1 MVFEESVSIEGDES
15 RETDTWDMSLYDQ
28 LTSSDGRINRL
39 RFLLL
44 NLALYAVLVLPNLFP
59 DSQTIFRL
67 SYLLAF
73 PALFIWYSLVVKR
86 LQDTGRGSQWK
97 KYTQI
102 SVVLSIIFNPLSLIL
117 IFSSLEI
124 IGLESSS
131 IVDTILFWLIRFS
144 NLVLVHLMIICLYF
158 SSDFRGNAYGPE
170 DPFLEGLVRKTPPNY
185 SARHMEVIES
195 FVRLYAFLLS
205 VYLFWKYCNKF
216 LGMSLDYIS
225 TMARDITIAG
235 TQMNTSY
242 YPMEKLT
249 PIVGGVILLCFL
261 LVQNEMP
268 TLFRGFRKELVDS
281 FKGFIKMFKG
291 AFTGDW
297 EKIAA
302 GFLQWARIVKRD
314 RNWIS
319 ECSSSIFAIICFVLS
334 YFLLTSVLE
343 LTPGAQIPFFFFG
356 GAIVAGVL
364 LLQDNL
370 GEILSWSNIR
380 SFNPRE
386 VLGAVVSVGS
396 IILFAGLTLNISM
409 IPAIS
414 QNIPQFLSLVIFFT
428 CAFWYLRISREGMK
442 PAIQAKRT
450 AALAYLAL
458 LPFILYLLL
467 RVLYLQH
474 DPNPVMQNRWAV
486 NFDFMDKVNT
496 FKINPWPMEVVANF
510 DPRWLFLKAAIINS
524 VRVTLLSIVLCVIL
538 GTIVGVTRL
547 SSNKLASTMATV
559 YVEVF
564 RNLPLAVLLFLI
576 ATQYGIQAPLF
587 IEERFLFGGAVFF
600 SNQGIWFVT
609 VGSYQ
614 RLVMGLVALAL
625 LRAGLRS
632 MDRIEPRF
640 IVTPNTP
647 LEHVRRPFS
656 ALGWR
661 VEALVADIFLIV
673 AAVVFIDYLVP
684 FVSTHGG
691 GTEALLAMT
700 LIVYAL
706 SVTSRVDDDGINS
719 LQIDD
724 SESGLRERFKI
735 WVAAFAVAAG
745 IAVSKGLSWPE
756 YVKDWNGD
764 GVIDAPGSWDIAE
777 GTGFEI
783 TPFFL
788 AMMLGLTL
796 FTASTVAEIVRGSI
810 QALPRGQVEAA
821 ISVGLNPY
829 QRLRLVIMPQAL
841 RSMVP
846 LLNNQFMNVWKN
858 SSLAVIVAYS
868 DIFYV
873 VLVMMNN
880 VGKLIP
886 LFLLLLITYQAGSLA
901 ISVVMNWY
909 NSRVTSV
916 KI

>member
-1 MVFEESVSIEGDES
+1 MGSMGYLERQVRRSVF
-15 RETDTWDMSLYDQ
+15 Q
-28 LTSSDGRINRL
+28 KLTGLLPRVNSPRDFL
-39 RFLLL
+39 RFYIAPLLG
-44 NLALYAVLVLPNLFP
+44 
-59 DSQTIFRL
+59 I
-67 SYLLAF
+67 
-73 PALFIWYSLVVKR
+73 
-86 LQDTGRGSQWK
+86 
-97 KYTQI
+97 
-102 SVVLSIIFNPLSLIL
+102 
-117 IFSSLEI
+117 
-124 IGLESSS
+124 
-131 IVDTILFWLIRFS
+131 
-144 NLVLVHLMIICLYF
+144 
-158 SSDFRGNAYGPE
+158 
-170 DPFLEGLVRKTPPNY
+170 
-185 SARHMEVIES
+185 
-195 FVRLYAFLLS
+195 
-205 VYLFWKYCNKF
+205 YLFWGYSNKF
-216 LGMSLDYIS
+216 LGMSADYLS

-235 TQMNTSY
+235 AQMNTSY
-242 YPMEKLT
+242 YPMERLT
-249 PIVGGVILLCFL
+249 LIVGGVILLCFL
-261 LVQNEMP
+261 LVQNEIP
-268 TLFRGFRKELVDS
+268 TLLKGLRRRDS
-281 FKGFIKMFKG
+281 N
-291 AFTGDW
+291 
-297 EKIAA
+297 
-302 GFLQWARIVKRD
+302 V
-314 RNWIS
+314 IS

-343 LTPGAQIPFFFFG
+343 LTPGAQTPFFFFG

-370 GEILSWSNIR
+370 GEILNWSNIR

-386 VLGAVVSVGS
+386 NLGAVVSVSS
-396 IILFAGLTLNISM
+396 IILFAVLTLNISM

-414 QNIPQFLSLVIFFT
+414 QDIPQFLSLVILLT
-428 CAFWYLRISREGMK
+428 CAFWYLRISQEGMK
-442 PAIQAKRT
+442 PAVQAKRT
-450 AALAYLAL
+450 AALAYLTL

-474 DPNPVMQNRWAV
+474 DPDPVMQNRWEV
-486 NFDFMDKVNT
+486 KFDFMDKVNT
-496 FKINPWPMEVVANF
+496 FKINPWPMLVEANS
-510 DPRWLFLKAAIINS
+510 DARWLFLKAAIINS
-524 VRVTLLSIVLCVIL
+524 ARVTLLSIVLCVIL

-625 LRAGLRS
+625 LRAGLRH

-640 IVTPNTP
+640 IVTPKTP

-691 GTEALLAMT
+691 GTEALLAMA
-700 LIVYAL
+700 LIVYSL

-724 SESGLRERFKI
+724 SESGLRKRFTI
-735 WVAAFAVAAG
+735 WVAAFAIAAG

-756 YVKDWNGD
+756 YVKDWDGD
-764 GVIDAPGSWDIAE
+764 GIIDSPGSWDIAE
-777 GTGFEI
+777 GSGFEI

-821 ISVGLNPY
+821 ISLALNPF

>member
-1 MVFEESVSIEGDES
+1 MVFEGS
-15 RETDTWDMSLYDQ
+15 RGSFVNLLPVPHSLRDF
-28 LTSSDGRINRL
+28 L
-39 RFLLL
+39 RFYIAPLLG
-44 NLALYAVLVLPNLFP
+44 
-59 DSQTIFRL
+59 I
-67 SYLLAF
+67 
-73 PALFIWYSLVVKR
+73 
-86 LQDTGRGSQWK
+86 
-97 KYTQI
+97 
-102 SVVLSIIFNPLSLIL
+102 
-117 IFSSLEI
+117 
-124 IGLESSS
+124 
-131 IVDTILFWLIRFS
+131 
-144 NLVLVHLMIICLYF
+144 
-158 SSDFRGNAYGPE
+158 
-170 DPFLEGLVRKTPPNY
+170 
-185 SARHMEVIES
+185 
-195 FVRLYAFLLS
+195 
-205 VYLFWKYCNKF
+205 YLFWGYSNKF
-216 LGMSLDYIS
+216 LGMSADYLS

-235 TQMNTSY
+235 AQMNTSY

-249 PIVGGVILLCFL
+249 LIVGGVILLCFL
-261 LVQNEMP
+261 LVQNEIP
-268 TLFRGFRKELVDS
+268 TLLKGLRRRDS
-281 FKGFIKMFKG
+281 N
-291 AFTGDW
+291 
-297 EKIAA
+297 
-302 GFLQWARIVKRD
+302 V
-314 RNWIS
+314 IS

-343 LTPGAQIPFFFFG
+343 LTPGAQTPFFFFG

-370 GEILSWSNIR
+370 GEILNWSNIR

-386 VLGAVVSVGS
+386 NLGAVVSVSS
-396 IILFAGLTLNISM
+396 IILFAVLTLNISM

-414 QNIPQFLSLVIFFT
+414 QDIPQFLSLVILLT

-442 PAIQAKRT
+442 PAVQAKRT

-474 DPNPVMQNRWAV
+474 DPDPVMQNRWEV
-486 NFDFMDKVNT
+486 KFDFMDKVNT
-496 FKINPWPMEVVANF
+496 FKINPWPMLVEANS
-510 DPRWLFLKAAIINS
+510 DARWLFLKAAIINS
-524 VRVTLLSIVLCVIL
+524 ARVTLLSIVLCVIL

-587 IEERFLFGGAVFF
+587 IDETFLFGGAVFF

-609 VGSYQ
+609 VGSYPV
-614 RLVMGLVALAL
+614 LVMGLVALAL
-625 LRAGLRS
+625 LRAGLRH

-640 IVTPNTP
+640 IVAPKTP

-661 VEALVADIFLIV
+661 VEALAADIFLIV

-691 GTEALLAMT
+691 GNEAALAMV
-700 LIVYAL
+700 LLVYAL

-724 SESGLRERFKI
+724 SESGLRKRFTI
-735 WVAAFAVAAG
+735 WVAAFSVTAGAVYG
-745 IAVSKGLSWPE
+745 IGGLSWPE
-756 YVKDWNGD
+756 YLKDWDGD
-764 GVIDAPGSWDIAE
+764 GIIDAPGSWDIAA
-777 GTGFEI
+777 GTGFEV

-821 ISVGLNPY
+821 ISLALNPF

>member
-1 MVFEESVSIEGDES
+1 MVFEGS
-15 RETDTWDMSLYDQ
+15 RGSFVNLLPVPHSPRDF
-28 LTSSDGRINRL
+28 L
-39 RFLLL
+39 RFYIAPLLG
-44 NLALYAVLVLPNLFP
+44 
-59 DSQTIFRL
+59 I
-67 SYLLAF
+67 
-73 PALFIWYSLVVKR
+73 
-86 LQDTGRGSQWK
+86 
-97 KYTQI
+97 
-102 SVVLSIIFNPLSLIL
+102 
-117 IFSSLEI
+117 
-124 IGLESSS
+124 
-131 IVDTILFWLIRFS
+131 
-144 NLVLVHLMIICLYF
+144 
-158 SSDFRGNAYGPE
+158 
-170 DPFLEGLVRKTPPNY
+170 
-185 SARHMEVIES
+185 
-195 FVRLYAFLLS
+195 
-205 VYLFWKYCNKF
+205 YLFWGYSNKF
-216 LGMSLDYIS
+216 LGMSADYLS

-249 PIVGGVILLCFL
+249 LIVGGVILLCFL
-261 LVQNEMP
+261 LVQNEIP
-268 TLFRGFRKELVDS
+268 ALLKGLRRRDS
-281 FKGFIKMFKG
+281 N
-291 AFTGDW
+291 
-297 EKIAA
+297 
-302 GFLQWARIVKRD
+302 V
-314 RNWIS
+314 IS
-319 ECSSSIFAIICFVLS
+319 ECSSSIFAIICFLLS

-343 LTPGAQIPFFFFG
+343 LTPGAQTPFFFFG

-364 LLQDNL
+364 LLQNNL

-380 SFNPRE
+380 SLRPRE
-386 VLGAVVSVGS
+386 NLGAVVSVGS

-414 QNIPQFLSLVIFFT
+414 QDIPQFLSLVILLT

-442 PAIQAKRT
+442 PAVQAKRT

-474 DPNPVMQNRWAV
+474 DPDPVMQNRWEV
-486 NFDFMDKVNT
+486 KFDFMDKVNT
-496 FKINPWPMEVVANF
+496 FKINPWPMLVEANS
-510 DPRWLFLKAAIINS
+510 DARWLFLKAAIINS
-524 VRVTLLSIVLCVIL
+524 ARVTLLSIVLCVIL

-587 IEERFLFGGAVFF
+587 IDETFLFGGAVFF

-609 VGSYQ
+609 VGSYPV
-614 RLVMGLVALAL
+614 LVMGLVALAL
-625 LRAGLRS
+625 LRAGLRH

-640 IVTPNTP
+640 IVAPKTP

-661 VEALVADIFLIV
+661 VEALAADIFLIV

-691 GTEALLAMT
+691 GNEAALAMV
-700 LIVYAL
+700 LLVYAL

-724 SESGLRERFKI
+724 SESGLRKRFTI
-735 WVAAFAVAAG
+735 WVAAFSVTAGAVYG
-745 IAVSKGLSWPE
+745 IGGLSWPE
-756 YVKDWNGD
+756 YLKDWDGD
-764 GVIDAPGSWDIAE
+764 GIIDAPGSWDIAA
-777 GTGFEI
+777 GTGFEV

-821 ISVGLNPY
+821 ISLALNPF

>member
-1 MVFEESVSIEGDES
+1 MRVYI
-15 RETDTWDMSLYDQ
+15 
-28 LTSSDGRINRL
+28 
-39 RFLLL
+39 
-44 NLALYAVLVLPNLFP
+44 AP
-59 DSQTIFRL
+59 
-67 SYLLAF
+67 
-73 PALFIWYSLVVKR
+73 
-86 LQDTGRGSQWK
+86 
-97 KYTQI
+97 
-102 SVVLSIIFNPLSLIL
+102 
-117 IFSSLEI
+117 
-124 IGLESSS
+124 
-131 IVDTILFWLIRFS
+131 
-144 NLVLVHLMIICLYF
+144 
-158 SSDFRGNAYGPE
+158 
-170 DPFLEGLVRKTPPNY
+170 
-185 SARHMEVIES
+185 
-195 FVRLYAFLLS
+195 LLS
-205 VYLFWKYCNKF
+205 VYLFWLYCNKF
-216 LGMSLDYIS
+216 LEMSISYLS

-242 YPMEKLT
+242 YPMERLA
-249 PIVGGVILLCFL
+249 PIVSGVILLCFL
-261 LVQNEMP
+261 LVQNEIP
-268 TLFRGFRKELVDS
+268 TLLKGLSRRDS
-281 FKGFIKMFKG
+281 N
-291 AFTGDW
+291 
-297 EKIAA
+297 
-302 GFLQWARIVKRD
+302 V
-314 RNWIS
+314 IS
-319 ECSSSIFAIICFVLS
+319 ECSSSIFAILCFVLS

-356 GAIVAGVL
+356 GAIVAGIL

-370 GEILSWSNIR
+370 GEILNWNR
-380 SFNPRE
+380 SFRPRE
-386 VLGAVVSVGS
+386 NVGALISVGS
-396 IILFAGLTLNISM
+396 IVLFAVLTLNISM

-414 QNIPQFLSLVIFFT
+414 QRVPFFLSAVILIT
-428 CAFWYLRISREGMK
+428 VLYWYWRISQEGMK
-442 PAIQAKRT
+442 PAVQAKRT

-474 DPNPVMQNRWAV
+474 DPNPVMQNRWAL

-496 FKINPWPMEVVANF
+496 FKINPWPMEVVANS

-609 VGSYQ
+609 VESYQ

-724 SESGLRERFKI
+724 SESGLRERFRI
-735 WVAAFAVAAG
+735 WVAAFAVATG

-764 GVIDAPGSWDIAE
+764 GVVDSPGSWDIAE

>member
-1 MVFEESVSIEGDES
+1 
-15 RETDTWDMSLYDQ
+15 L
-28 LTSSDGRINRL
+28 
-39 RFLLL
+39 
-44 NLALYAVLVLPNLFP
+44 
-59 DSQTIFRL
+59 
-67 SYLLAF
+67 
-73 PALFIWYSLVVKR
+73 
-86 LQDTGRGSQWK
+86 
-97 KYTQI
+97 
-102 SVVLSIIFNPLSLIL
+102 
-117 IFSSLEI
+117 
-124 IGLESSS
+124 
-131 IVDTILFWLIRFS
+131 
-144 NLVLVHLMIICLYF
+144 
-158 SSDFRGNAYGPE
+158 
-170 DPFLEGLVRKTPPNY
+170 
-185 SARHMEVIES
+185 
-195 FVRLYAFLLS
+195 
-205 VYLFWKYCNKF
+205 
-216 LGMSLDYIS
+216 
-225 TMARDITIAG
+225 
-235 TQMNTSY
+235 
-242 YPMEKLT
+242 
-249 PIVGGVILLCFL
+249 
-261 LVQNEMP
+261 
-268 TLFRGFRKELVDS
+268 
-281 FKGFIKMFKG
+281 
-291 AFTGDW
+291 
-297 EKIAA
+297 
-302 GFLQWARIVKRD
+302 
-314 RNWIS
+314 
-319 ECSSSIFAIICFVLS
+319 SSIFATICFVLS

-343 LTPGAQIPFFFFG
+343 LSPGAQIPFFFFG

-380 SFNPRE
+380 SFRPTRE
-386 VLGAVVSVGS
+386 NLGAVISVGS
-396 IILFAGLTLNISM
+396 IVLFAALTLNISM

-414 QNIPQFLSLVIFFT
+414 QDIPFFLSAVILIT
-428 CAFWYLRISREGMK
+428 VLFWYWEISQEGMK
-442 PAIQAKRT
+442 PAVQAKRT

-496 FKINPWPMEVVANF
+496 FKINPWPMEVVANM
-510 DPRWLFLKAAIINS
+510 DARWLFLKAAIINS

-576 ATQYGIQAPLF
+576 STQFGLQAPLF
-587 IEERFLFGGAVFF
+587 KEETFLFGGAVFF

-609 VGSYQ
+609 VGSYPV
-614 RLVMGLVALAL
+614 LVMGLAALAL
-625 LRAGLRS
+625 LRAGLRHR
-632 MDRIEPRF
+632 DRIEPRF

-647 LEHVRRPFS
+647 IEHVRRPFS
-656 ALGWR
+656 TLGWR
-661 VEALVADIFLIV
+661 VEALTADISLIV
-673 AAVVFIDYLVP
+673 AAVVFINYLVP
-684 FVSTHGG
+684 FASTHGG
-691 GTEALLAMT
+691 GTSAALAMALL
-700 LIVYAL
+700 VYAL

-724 SESGLRERFKI
+724 SETGLRKRFTI
-735 WVAAFAVAAG
+735 WVAAFSVVAGAVYSIG
-745 IAVSKGLSWPE
+745 GLSWPE
-756 YVKDWNGD
+756 YIKDRNGD
-764 GVIDAPGSWDIAE
+764 GVIDSPGAWDIAE

>member
-1 MVFEESVSIEGDES
+1 
-15 RETDTWDMSLYDQ
+15 
-28 LTSSDGRINRL
+28 
-39 RFLLL
+39 
-44 NLALYAVLVLPNLFP
+44 
-59 DSQTIFRL
+59 
-67 SYLLAF
+67 
-73 PALFIWYSLVVKR
+73 
-86 LQDTGRGSQWK
+86 
-97 KYTQI
+97 
-102 SVVLSIIFNPLSLIL
+102 
-117 IFSSLEI
+117 
-124 IGLESSS
+124 
-131 IVDTILFWLIRFS
+131 
-144 NLVLVHLMIICLYF
+144 
-158 SSDFRGNAYGPE
+158 
-170 DPFLEGLVRKTPPNY
+170 
-185 SARHMEVIES
+185 
-195 FVRLYAFLLS
+195 
-205 VYLFWKYCNKF
+205 
-216 LGMSLDYIS
+216 
-225 TMARDITIAG
+225 
-235 TQMNTSY
+235 
-242 YPMEKLT
+242 
-249 PIVGGVILLCFL
+249 
-261 LVQNEMP
+261 
-268 TLFRGFRKELVDS
+268 
-281 FKGFIKMFKG
+281 
-291 AFTGDW
+291 
-297 EKIAA
+297 
-302 GFLQWARIVKRD
+302 
-314 RNWIS
+314 
-319 ECSSSIFAIICFVLS
+319 
-334 YFLLTSVLE
+334 
-343 LTPGAQIPFFFFG
+343 
-356 GAIVAGVL
+356 
-364 LLQDNL
+364 
-370 GEILSWSNIR
+370 
-380 SFNPRE
+380 
-386 VLGAVVSVGS
+386 
-396 IILFAGLTLNISM
+396 
-409 IPAIS
+409 
-414 QNIPQFLSLVIFFT
+414 
-428 CAFWYLRISREGMK
+428 
-442 PAIQAKRT
+442 
-450 AALAYLAL
+450 
-458 LPFILYLLL
+458 
-467 RVLYLQH
+467 
-474 DPNPVMQNRWAV
+474 
-486 NFDFMDKVNT
+486 
-496 FKINPWPMEVVANF
+496 
-510 DPRWLFLKAAIINS
+510 
-524 VRVTLLSIVLCVIL
+524 
-538 GTIVGVTRL
+538 
-547 SSNKLASTMATV
+547 MATV

>member
-1 MVFEESVSIEGDES
+1 
-15 RETDTWDMSLYDQ
+15 MSY
-28 LTSSDGRINRL
+28 II
-39 RFLLL
+39 
-44 NLALYAVLVLPNLFP
+44 P
-59 DSQTIFRL
+59 I
-67 SYLLAF
+67 
-73 PALFIWYSLVVKR
+73 
-86 LQDTGRGSQWK
+86 
-97 KYTQI
+97 
-102 SVVLSIIFNPLSLIL
+102 LSI
-117 IFSSLEI
+117 
-124 IGLESSS
+124 
-131 IVDTILFWLIRFS
+131 
-144 NLVLVHLMIICLYF
+144 
-158 SSDFRGNAYGPE
+158 
-170 DPFLEGLVRKTPPNY
+170 
-185 SARHMEVIES
+185 
-195 FVRLYAFLLS
+195 
-205 VYLFWKYCNKF
+205 YLFWKYCNKF
-216 LGMSLDYIS
+216 LEMSIGYLS

-242 YPMEKLT
+242 YPMDSLALL
-249 PIVGGVILLCFL
+249 VGGVILICFL

-268 TLFRGFRKELVDS
+268 TLFRGLNRREWNL
-281 FKGFIKMFKG
+281 
-291 AFTGDW
+291 
-297 EKIAA
+297 
-302 GFLQWARIVKRD
+302 
-314 RNWIS
+314 IS
-319 ECSSSIFAIICFVLS
+319 ECSSSIFAILCFLVS
-334 YFLLTSVLE
+334 YILVTSVLE
-343 LTPGAQIPFFFFG
+343 LTPGAQVPFFFFG

-370 GEILSWSNIR
+370 DEILSLSYIR
-380 SFNPRE
+380 SFRSRMN
-386 VLGAVVSVGS
+386 LGAVISVGS
-396 IILFAGLTLNISM
+396 IVLFAVLTLNISM

-414 QNIPQFLSLVIFFT
+414 QDIPQFLSAVILIT
-428 CAFWYLRISREGMK
+428 VLYWSWRLSKEDMM
-442 PAIQAKRT
+442 PAVQSKRT
-450 AALAYLAL
+450 AALAYVAF

-474 DPNPVMQNRWAV
+474 DPNPVMQNRWEV
-486 NFDFMDKVNT
+486 QFDFMDKVNT
-496 FKINPWPMEVVANF
+496 FKINPWPIEVVANM
-510 DPRWLFLKAAIINS
+510 DARWLFLKAAIINS
-524 VRVTLLSIVLCVIL
+524 VRVTLISIVLCLIL

-547 SSNKLASTMATV
+547 SNNKLASTMATA
-559 YVEVF
+559 YVEIF

-587 IEERFLFGGAVFF
+587 IDERFLFGGAVFY

-609 VGSYQ
+609 VASYQ

-625 LRAGLRS
+625 LRIVLRFI
-632 MDRIEPRF
+632 DRIEPR
-640 IVTPNTP
+640 NTASP
-647 LEHVRRPFS
+647 STIYEHLRRPFS

-661 VEALVADIFLIV
+661 LEVLTADLLLIV
-673 AAVVFIDYLVP
+673 AALGFINYLVP

-691 GTEALLAMT
+691 GKEAALALALL
-700 LIVYAL
+700 VYAL
-706 SVTSRVDDDGINS
+706 SVISKIDDDGVNS

-724 SESGLRERFKI
+724 SESGLRKRFTI
-735 WVAAFAVAAG
+735 WVAGFAIASG
-745 IAVSKGLSWPE
+745 IALSKGLSMPE

-764 GVIDAPGSWDIAE
+764 GVIDSPGSWDIAA
-777 GTGFEI
+777 GSGFEI

-788 AMMLGLTL
+788 AMVLGLTL

-821 ISVGLNPY
+821 ISLGLNPF
-829 QRLRLVIMPQAL
+829 QRLRLVILPQAL

-886 LFLLLLITYQAGSLA
+886 LFILLLITYQAGSLA

>member
-1 MVFEESVSIEGDES
+1 
-15 RETDTWDMSLYDQ
+15 MSY
-28 LTSSDGRINRL
+28 II
-39 RFLLL
+39 
-44 NLALYAVLVLPNLFP
+44 P
-59 DSQTIFRL
+59 I
-67 SYLLAF
+67 
-73 PALFIWYSLVVKR
+73 
-86 LQDTGRGSQWK
+86 
-97 KYTQI
+97 
-102 SVVLSIIFNPLSLIL
+102 LSI
-117 IFSSLEI
+117 
-124 IGLESSS
+124 
-131 IVDTILFWLIRFS
+131 
-144 NLVLVHLMIICLYF
+144 
-158 SSDFRGNAYGPE
+158 
-170 DPFLEGLVRKTPPNY
+170 
-185 SARHMEVIES
+185 
-195 FVRLYAFLLS
+195 
-205 VYLFWKYCNKF
+205 YLFWKYCNKF
-216 LGMSLDYIS
+216 LEMSIGYLS

-242 YPMEKLT
+242 YPMDSLALL
-249 PIVGGVILLCFL
+249 VGGVILICFL

-268 TLFRGFRKELVDS
+268 TLFRGLNRREWNL
-281 FKGFIKMFKG
+281 
-291 AFTGDW
+291 
-297 EKIAA
+297 
-302 GFLQWARIVKRD
+302 
-314 RNWIS
+314 IS
-319 ECSSSIFAIICFVLS
+319 ECSSSIFAILCFLVS
-334 YFLLTSVLE
+334 YILVTSVLE
-343 LTPGAQIPFFFFG
+343 LTPGAQVPFFFFG

-370 GEILSWSNIR
+370 DEILSLSYIR
-380 SFNPRE
+380 SFRSRMN
-386 VLGAVVSVGS
+386 LGAVISVGS
-396 IILFAGLTLNISM
+396 IVLFAVLTLNISM

-414 QNIPQFLSLVIFFT
+414 QDTPQFLSAVILIT
-428 CAFWYLRISREGMK
+428 VLYWSWRLSKEDMM
-442 PAIQAKRT
+442 PAVQSKRT
-450 AALAYLAL
+450 AALAYVAF

-474 DPNPVMQNRWAV
+474 DPNPVMQNRWEV
-486 NFDFMDKVNT
+486 QFDFMDKVNT
-496 FKINPWPMEVVANF
+496 FKINPWPIEVVANM
-510 DPRWLFLKAAIINS
+510 DARWLFLKAAIINS
-524 VRVTLLSIVLCVIL
+524 VRVTLISIVLCLIL

-547 SSNKLASTMATV
+547 SNNKLASTMATA
-559 YVEVF
+559 YVEIF

-587 IEERFLFGGAVFF
+587 IDERFLFGGAVFY

-609 VGSYQ
+609 VASYQ

-625 LRAGLRS
+625 LRIVLRFI
-632 MDRIEPRF
+632 DRIEPR
-640 IVTPNTP
+640 NTASP
-647 LEHVRRPFS
+647 STIYEHLRRPFS

-661 VEALVADIFLIV
+661 LEVLTADLLLIV
-673 AAVVFIDYLVP
+673 AALGFINYLVP

-691 GTEALLAMT
+691 GKEAALALALL
-700 LIVYAL
+700 VYAL
-706 SVTSRVDDDGINS
+706 SVISKIDDDGVNS

-724 SESGLRERFKI
+724 SESGLRKRFTI
-735 WVAAFAVAAG
+735 WVAGFAIASG
-745 IAVSKGLSWPE
+745 IALSKGLSMPE

-764 GVIDAPGSWDIAE
+764 GVIDSPGSWNIAA
-777 GTGFEI
+777 GSGFEI

-788 AMMLGLTL
+788 AMVLGLTL

-821 ISVGLNPY
+821 ISLGLNPF
-829 QRLRLVIMPQAL
+829 QRLRLVILPQAL

>member
-1 MVFEESVSIEGDES
+1 MVFQGS
-15 RETDTWDMSLYDQ
+15 R
-28 LTSSDGRINRL
+28 G
-39 RFLLL
+39 
-44 NLALYAVLVLPNLFP
+44 
-59 DSQTIFRL
+59 
-67 SYLLAF
+67 
-73 PALFIWYSLVVKR
+73 SLVGLLPVTHSYR
-86 LQDTGRGSQWK
+86 DYLRA
-97 KYTQI
+97 YI
-102 SVVLSIIFNPLSLIL
+102 APLLGIY
-117 IFSSLEI
+117 
-124 IGLESSS
+124 
-131 IVDTILFWLIRFS
+131 LFWL
-144 NLVLVHLMIICLYF
+144 
-158 SSDFRGNAYGPE
+158 
-170 DPFLEGLVRKTPPNY
+170 Y
-185 SARHMEVIES
+185 S
-195 FVRLYAFLLS
+195 
-205 VYLFWKYCNKF
+205 NKF
-216 LGMSLDYIS
+216 LGMSAEYLS
-225 TMARDITIAG
+225 AMARDITIAG
-235 TQMNTSY
+235 TQMNPSY
-242 YPMEKLT
+242 YAMEKLAL
-249 PIVGGVILLCFL
+249 IVGGVILLCFL
-261 LVQNEMP
+261 LVQNEIG
-268 TLFRGFRKELVDS
+268 TLLRGLR
-281 FKGFIKMFKG
+281 
-291 AFTGDW
+291 
-297 EKIAA
+297 
-302 GFLQWARIVKRD
+302 RRD
-314 RNWIS
+314 LNVLS
-319 ECSSSIFAIICFVLS
+319 ECKSSFFAIICFALS

-343 LTPGAQIPFFFFG
+343 LSPGAQIPFFFFG

-364 LLQDNL
+364 LLQNNL

-380 SFNPRE
+380 SFRPRE
-386 VLGAVVSVGS
+386 NLGALISIGS

-409 IPAIS
+409 IPFIS
-414 QNIPQFLSLVIFFT
+414 QDIPRFLSLVILFT
-428 CAFWYLRISREGMK
+428 CASWYLMISQEGMK
-442 PAIQAKRT
+442 PAVQAKRT
-450 AALAYLAL
+450 AALAYLVL
-458 LPFILYLLL
+458 LPFILFLLL

-474 DPNPVMQNRWAV
+474 DPDPVMQNRWQV
-486 NFDFMDKVNT
+486 SFPFMDKVNT
-496 FKINPWPMEVVANF
+496 FKINPWPMDVVANF
-510 DPRWLFLKAAIINS
+510 DTRWMFLKAAVINS
-524 VRVTLLSIVLCVIL
+524 ARVTLLSIVLCVIL

-559 YVEVF
+559 YVEIF

-587 IEERFLFGGAVFF
+587 IEEQFLFGGAVFF

-609 VGSYQ
+609 VASYQ
-614 RLVMGLVALAL
+614 RLIMGLVALAL
-625 LRAGLRS
+625 LRVALRH

-640 IVTPNTP
+640 IVTPSTP
-647 LEHVRRPFS
+647 LEHLRRPFS

-661 VEALVADIFLIV
+661 TEALVADILLIV

-684 FVSTHGG
+684 FVSTNGG
-691 GTEALLAMT
+691 GLEAALGMA

-706 SVTSRVDDDGINS
+706 SVTSKIDDDGINS

-724 SESGLRERFKI
+724 SESGLRKRFTI
-735 WVAAFAVAAG
+735 WVAAFAVASG
-745 IAVSKGLSWPE
+745 IALSKGLSWPE

-777 GTGFEI
+777 GSGFEI

-821 ISVGLNPY
+821 ISLALNPF
-829 QRLRLVIMPQAL
+829 QRLRLVILPQAL

-873 VLVMMNN
+873 ILVMMNN

-886 LFLLLLITYQAGSLA
+886 LFMLLLITYQAGSLA